1 MYMAKKNIPKV
12 KSEKGFSIP
21 LNFVIGLI
29 AIALGGYN
37 LLSMYGKISWG
48 IKVSQTT
55 ANIILVIVGLS
66 LWVTGYRLSRHR
78 YHSKQIFEG

>member
-1 MYMAKKNIPKV
+1 MAKKIDIPKA
-12 KSEKGFSIP
+12 KSGGGLKIP

-55 ANIILVIVGLS
+55 GNVILIIVGLS

-78 YHSKQIFEG
+78 YHSKQILEG